1 MVVDVVPFFREF
13 DLLELRLAVLD
24 SIVDRFVIVEGTR
37 TFSGQPKPLWFVEH
51 RDRYAKWLPKIRHV
65 VVDDWP
71 DSRDP
76 WLYENHQRNAGAR
89 GLGDLPDDAQLIVSD
104 LDEIPN
110 PDALARAFGL
120 PGVKWLLMRDF
131 RMFVNAV
138 PVAKPLW
145 FGSPKVLT
153 YGEFRRTAEL
163 RRFKYCKFAPRVC
176 NQGASLVKVRRMKDS
191 VLVRDGGWHFS
202 FLGGIAEITRKI
214 QAYSHQERN
223 TPEFLDAERL
233 KRLLAEGRTV
243 NGSRLLME
251 PLKSLGLPSAARE
264 VIARC
269 PDMVAPLQGSSVRAE
284 LARMAVRAEARQR
297 RSWLYLSRWLRAAC
311 AARGIRLPVSR

>member
-1 MVVDVVPFFREF
+1 MVVDVFPFFREF

-89 GLGDLPDDAQLIVSD
+89 GLGDLPDDTQLIVSD

-120 PGVKWLLMRDF
+120 PGVK
-131 RMFVNAV
+131 
-138 PVAKPLW
+138 
-145 FGSPKVLT
+145 S
-153 YGEFRRTAEL
+153 
-163 RRFKYCKFAPRVC
+163 
-176 NQGASLVKVRRMKDS
+176 
-191 VLVRDGGWHFS
+191 
-202 FLGGIAEITRKI
+202 
-214 QAYSHQERN
+214 
-223 TPEFLDAERL
+223 
-233 KRLLAEGRTV
+233 
-243 NGSRLLME
+243 
-251 PLKSLGLPSAARE
+251 
-264 VIARC
+264 
-269 PDMVAPLQGSSVRAE
+269 
-284 LARMAVRAEARQR
+284 
-297 RSWLYLSRWLRAAC
+297 
-311 AARGIRLPVSR
+311 